1 MHAVLFA
8 LLMLG
13 SCTEGA
19 PRLAPSANGKQTIV
33 VKRERQSLPA
43 KPNLDVTSP
52 SASLKATLRR

>member
-8 LLMLG
+8 LLMVG

-19 PRLAPSANGKQTIV
+19 PRFAPNTPGKTAV
-33 VKRERQSLPA
+33 ASKRERQTRPA
-43 KPNLDVTSP
+43 KPNMDVTSR